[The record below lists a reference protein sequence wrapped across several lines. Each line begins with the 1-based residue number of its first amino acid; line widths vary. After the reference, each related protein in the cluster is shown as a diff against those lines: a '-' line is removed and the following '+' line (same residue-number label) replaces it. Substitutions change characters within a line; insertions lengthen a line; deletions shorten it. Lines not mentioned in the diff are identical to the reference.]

1 MALAHRIF
9 LGTIS
14 LLFVLPAQA
23 QERQPL
29 VKDSTALISIQREQ
43 LVHEIARVES
53 RLVELRNT
61 YTEQHPDVVSLRDQL
76 ESLRA
81 KLTALQNQQTST
93 AADLSKHIAD
103 IESRLVE
110 LQRTYTVHH
119 PDVLSLRDELQRLRA
134 QREASG
140 K

>member
-1 MALAHRIF
+1 M
-9 LGTIS
+9 
-14 LLFVLPAQA
+14 
-23 QERQPL
+23 